1 MASDD
6 ELQFK
11 AVEDA
16 LAGDVSKQFNGHAY
30 IQHIDISC
38 DGCDVEPIIGKRY
51 KCRVCE
57 DRDLCEPCMRALI
70 AARVKMAAEAGADMK
85 APSAQGSRPKHW
97 ISKLKSD
104 NGRVKWG
111 ALLQAV
117 PCLHPTH
124 VFTKMDWGPER
135 AVVLNLPSSSEIPSV
150 APSSSAV
157 REENAEQEEG
167 IPMENLSSLRSRLA
181 TQFLST
187 FPPSG
192 SSCTDVAWIIV
203 DFPHTGKTLLQT
215 GVSNE
220 LSNLNIT
227 ASTSAA
233 AAAPKGAT
241 TEEDIEEK
249 IESALEDWESIISK
263 RKPTT
268 EDIGTIAKRHKIL
281 CGKWLIFPKT
291 PEEADIAWSTIVH
304 AAARGDLTGCTQV
317 KISPTNPNERGYV
330 ICAYTDDYL
339 NEKEVAAAAQAL
351 RAALNRSGGGGGYN
365 KNAFKDSRLLY
376 KADVYTYLGI
386 YSKNEWGLKP
396 TIYSSTL

>member
-1 MASDD
+1 MTSQPTND
-6 ELQFK
+6 ELRFK

-16 LAGDVSKQFNGHAY
+16 LAGDVSKDFNGHAY

-38 DGCDVEPIIGKRY
+38 DGCDIEPIVGKRF

-57 DRDLCEPCMRALI
+57 DRDLCENCMRALI
-70 AARVKMAAEAGADMK
+70 SARVKMAAEVGTDMK
-85 APSAQGSRPKHW
+85 APPPDGSRPKHW

-104 NGRVKWG
+104 DERVKWG

-135 AVVLNLPSSSEIPSV
+135 AVVLTLPSLSTPLH
-150 APSSSAV
+150 PGK
-157 REENAEQEEG
+157 EETSQV
-167 IPMENLSSLRSRLA
+167 SLRSKLA

-203 DFPHTGKTLLQT
+203 DFPHKPPSDATT
-215 GVSNE
+215 
-220 LSNLNIT
+220 
-227 ASTSAA
+227 
-233 AAAPKGAT
+233 PGAT
-241 TEEDIEEK
+241 TSVLEKDIDA
-249 IESALEDWESIISK
+249 ALEDWEKIISK
-263 RKPTT
+263 NRKPTK

-281 CGKWLIFPKT
+281 PGKWLLFPKT
-291 PEEADIAWSTIVH
+291 PEEANAAWASIVT
-304 AAARGDLTGCTQV
+304 AAALGNLTGCTQV

-339 NEKEVAAAAQAL
+339 NEIEVTAAAEAL
-351 RAALNRSGGGGGYN
+351 RAALRGNRNDGGRCSFTFN
-365 KNAFKDSRLLY
+365 DSRLLY

-396 TIYSSTL
+396 TIYSATL